1 MSITAAAG
9 PWAGGAL
16 YGCKTIDSEK
26 RAMSKTAA
34 ASRREGWEALMIRA
48 IYPGSFGPV
57 TLGHLDIIRRAAGVV
72 DELVVGVLINKSKKP
87 LFSIEERVSMLREC
101 TAGLKN
107 VRVLSFDGLTVE
119 FARSQDARIIVR
131 GLRAVTDFEVEMQ
144 IAQNNRIVDHNIET
158 MFLTTGLQYAY
169 LSSTIVK
176 EMASYGAEVSNFVTP
191 DVAEALAKKFA
202 PKAPKGQLFAGACP
216 PRGQKQA

>member
-1 MSITAAAG
+1 MTQKNARPQKPGRGDAGQEGSGCPAFERAAAG
-9 PWAGGAL
+9 
-16 YGCKTIDSEK
+16 
-26 RAMSKTAA
+26 
-34 ASRREGWEALMIRA
+34 RREGWETLMIRA
-48 IYPGSFGPV
+48 IYPGSFDPV

-72 DELVVGVLINKSKKP
+72 DELVVGVLTNKSKRP
-87 LFSIEERVSMLREC
+87 LFSIGERVEMLKRC
-101 TAGLKN
+101 TAGLAN

-176 EMASYGAEVSNFVTP
+176 EMASYGADVSNFVTP
-191 DVAEALAKKFA
+191 DVAAALAKKFA
-202 PKAPKGQLFAGACP
+202 PKGPAEQPFAGACP
-216 PRGQKQA
+216 PRGQERA

>member
-1 MSITAAAG
+1 
-9 PWAGGAL
+9 
-16 YGCKTIDSEK
+16 
-26 RAMSKTAA
+26 
-34 ASRREGWEALMIRA
+34 MIRA
-48 IYPGSFGPV
+48 IYPGSFDPV

-202 PKAPKGQLFAGACP
+202 PKSPKGQLFAGACP
-216 PRGQKQA
+216 PRRQKQA

>member
-1 MSITAAAG
+1 
-9 PWAGGAL
+9 
-16 YGCKTIDSEK
+16 
-26 RAMSKTAA
+26 
-34 ASRREGWEALMIRA
+34 MIRA
-48 IYPGSFGPV
+48 IYPGSFDPV

-202 PKAPKGQLFAGACP
+202 SKSPKGQLFAGACP